1 MSLDILAVHNQITD
15 KLRTD
20 LAQDV
25 YETAVPDDKK
35 IAHGAN
41 GLFNPYVV
49 VAYGDMTEAGN
60 GRGIVSSRYNTG
72 ISYCLISCVAPTQ
85 MAARQVANLVR
96 DSLLGFQPS
105 DAGELR
111 PAGGRNYA
119 KTDSNTAVPANY
131 VSELAFTFAVN
142 TVW

>member
-1 MSLDILAVHNQITD
+1 MGLDLLSVHNQITA
-15 KLRTD
+15 KLRED
-20 LAQDV
+20 LTQDV

-49 VAYGDMTEAGN
+49 VSYGDMTEAGT
-60 GRGIVSSRYNTG
+60 GRGIVSARYNTNV
-72 ISYCLISCVAPTQ
+72 SYCVVTCVAPTQ

-119 KTDSNTAVPANY
+119 KTEGNSVPINY
-131 VSELAFTFAVN
+131 ISELAYTFVVN

>member
-1 MSLDILAVHNQITD
+1 MSLDLLAVHNQITE
-15 KLRTD
+15 KLRDD

-25 YETAVPDDKK
+25 YETSVPNDTK

-41 GLFNPYVV
+41 ALFNPYVV
-49 VAYGDMTEAGN
+49 VSYGDMTEAAL

-72 ISYCLISCVAPTQ
+72 MSYCVVRCIAPTQ

-111 PAGGRNYA
+111 VAGGRNYA
-119 KTDSNTAVPANY
+119 KTDGNAIPGSFVA
-131 VSELAFTFAVN
+131 ELAFTFAVN

>member
-1 MSLDILAVHNQITD
+1 MSLDLLSVHNQITA
-15 KLRTD
+15 KLRED

-49 VAYGDMTEAGN
+49 AIYGDMTESGS
-60 GRGIVSSRYNTG
+60 GRGILSTRYNTG
-72 ISYCLISCVAPTQ
+72 TSYCVIMCVAPTQ

-96 DSLLGFQPS
+96 ESLLGFQPT

-119 KTDSNTAVPANY
+119 KTESVSVPKSY
-131 VSELAFTFAVN
+131 VSEVAFSFTVN